1 MQFNEDLPKWEAVG
15 SAPPETLQNTGFVA
29 GYKPPAAFFNWLF
42 NRIYKSIKELRGK
55 TEEIGRV
62 IDVTLTVNGWLAEG
76 DFYKQEVAVF
86 GIKADDNPTLVKRI
100 DKIIQNNDRLVKAY
114 EKNFSFIFDGDTKN
128 SSVIFYA
135 YKKPG
140 TDIKVG
146 LKGV

>member
-15 SAPPETLQNTGFVA
+15 SAPPESLQNTGFVA

-55 TEEIGRV
+55 ADEIGRV
-62 IDVTLTVNGWLAEG
+62 IDVTLTVNGWVGEG

-100 DKIIQNNDRLVKAY
+100 DKSIQNNDRLVKAY
-114 EKNFSFIFDGDTKN
+114 EKNFSLFLTVTLKTVVSF
-128 SSVIFYA
+128 FM
-135 YKKPG
+135 P
-140 TDIKVG
+140 IKSPVPI
-146 LKGV
+146 

>member
-1 MQFNEDLPKWEAVG
+1 M
-15 SAPPETLQNTGFVA
+15 
-29 GYKPPAAFFNWLF
+29 
-42 NRIYKSIKELRGK
+42 
-55 TEEIGRV
+55 
-62 IDVTLTVNGWLAEG
+62 AEG
-76 DFYKQEVAVF
+76 DFYEQEVAVF

-100 DKIIQNNDRLVKAY
+100 DKSIQNNDRLVKVY

-140 TDIKVG
+140 ADIKVG